1 MGLSFFLSLFL
12 HACILFPLR
21 NIVFEQSIF
30 HDSSTHRLLLMEEY
44 SDWVLVHPV
53 GVRHDQQVRKRTGDP
68 AHHDPSEPQGGSRV

>member
-1 MGLSFFLSLFL
+1 
-12 HACILFPLR
+12 
-21 NIVFEQSIF
+21 
-30 HDSSTHRLLLMEEY
+30 MEEY